1 MRIRDGDSS
10 DPGWKK
16 VGSGI
21 GINIPDPP
29 HWLPIKKESWTI
41 EAKGNGRTRT

>member
-21 GINIPDPP
+21 RDKHPGSATLVN
-29 HWLPIKKESWTI
+29 
-41 EAKGNGRTRT
+41 TRLDLMETEEPRNVYDS